1 MLFYFYFSYDPLF
14 PLIVFIGILFILAIL
29 AGPFLIFYWVFRNPS
44 NREKDY
50 KILKENSGWLSL
62 VCAVIS
68 VIIIVVAQNK
78 WLFEGELA
86 TNRLTF
92 ISMISATL
100 AFIIGIVSL
109 PHVQGVIA
117 MAIFFFVWN
126 YIFFIMP

>member
-14 PLIVFIGILFILAIL
+14 PLIAFIGILILLAIL
-29 AGPFLIFYWVFRNPS
+29 ATPILIFYWVFRNSS
-44 NREKDY
+44 NRENDY

-62 VCAVIS
+62 VCALIS

-100 AFIIGIVSL
+100 AFIIGIVAL
-109 PHVQGVIA
+109 PRVQGVVA

>member
-14 PLIVFIGILFILAIL
+14 PLIVFIGILILLAIL
-29 AGPFLIFYWVFRNPS
+29 AGPFLIFYWVFRNSS
-44 NREKDY
+44 NRENDY
-50 KILKENSGWLSL
+50 KILKENAGWLSL

-68 VIIIVVAQNK
+68 IIIITVAQNK

-100 AFIIGIVSL
+100 AFIIGIVSV
-109 PHVQGVIA
+109 PRVQGVVA
-117 MAIFFFVWN
+117 MAIFFFVWH